1 MLPNEDK
8 IREWLLNAVTTHA
21 IVVHSLTEAEQ
32 LWDIVRPFVGNDDT
46 GMSTF
51 FKHSKKGYAYFR
63 PRPAELKLRE
73 LISYSVGSKPG
84 SLKLYHRTP
93 VEFEDFLN
101 EVSGETAALSD
112 FLFGGDTS

>member
-8 IREWLLNAVTTHA
+8 VREWLLNAVNTHA
-21 IVVHSLTEAEQ
+21 IVVHSLAEAMR

-46 GMSTF
+46 GMPTF
-51 FKHSKKGYAYFR
+51 FNNAKKGYAYFR
-63 PRPAELKLRE
+63 PRPTELSGR
-73 LISYSVGSKPG
+73 IDYSVGSKPCL
-84 SLKLYHRTP
+84 LKPYHRTP

>member
-8 IREWLLNAVTTHA
+8 VREWLLNSVTTYA
-21 IVVHSLTEAEQ
+21 IVVHSLAEAKR
-32 LWDIVRPFVGNDDT
+32 LWDIVCPFVKNDNF
-46 GMSTF
+46 GRFTF
-51 FKHSKKGYAYFR
+51 FNYSKKGYAYFR
-63 PRPAELKLRE
+63 PCSTELSG
-73 LISYSVGSKPG
+73 LIDYSVGSEPRL
-84 SLKLYHRTP
+84 LKSYHRTP